1 MQPIKRWRGQAEGRN
16 RMAAY
21 RDLVWTVAT
30 HDDRSADIQE
40 QTRRCLAVL
49 DKNLAEAGT
58 DKTRLVSAQVFLA
71 DMTTK
76 ARIRCRVERVDRP
89 QSRPLAAASVRGRY
103 TGRALSGRDHRGGC
117 REITARNPSLVR
129 RTSPWTLPQPFST
142 KSTSPW

>member
-1 MQPIKRWRGQAEGRN
+1 MLPIRRWRGQAEGRN

-21 RDLVWTVAT
+21 QDLVWTVAT
-30 HDDRSADIQE
+30 YDDRSADIQE

-76 ARIRCRVERVDRP
+76 SRFDAVWNEWVGSDPDHWP
-89 QSRPLAAASVRGRY
+89 QRACVGAPLAGHCLVEIIVVAA
-103 TGRALSGRDHRGGC
+103 
-117 REITARNPSLVR
+117 AR
-129 RTSPWTLPQPFST
+129 
-142 KSTSPW
+142 